1 MLLGLIFDCAVE
13 WQDGDCDNHEVGPAP
28 ATIHVGCFTPPSLSR
43 DGASPA
49 RLMLLG
55 LIFDC
60 AVEWQDG
67 LHCDNHEVGPAPAT
81 IPVGCFTPPSLSRW
95 GVASAAPSLKS

>member
-1 MLLGLIFDCAVE
+1 MTFPFQVE
-13 WQDGDCDNHEVGPAP
+13 DWDNHEVGPAS
-28 ATIHVGCFTPPSLSR
+28 ATIQVGCFTPPSLSR

-60 AVEWQDG
+60 AVEWQDKD
-67 LHCDNHEVGPAPAT
+67 CDNHEVGPAPAT